1 MKEQNSPEGPKR
13 TVYPMQID
21 SSQQDAL
28 VGTITSSESLVTS
41 ESMTCIF
48 HQEFKFFVF
57 IHFMYVYTVHLHS
70 TTLWQLENNLAFNV
84 I

>member
-48 HQEFKFFVF
+48 HQEFTFLFLS
-57 IHFMYVYTVHLHS
+57 ISCMSTLYIYTL
-70 TTLWQLENNLAFNV
+70 QLCGS
-84 I
+84 

>member
-41 ESMTCIF
+41 QSMICIF
-48 HQEFKFFVF
+48 HQEFTFLFLS
-57 IHFMYVYTVHLHS
+57 ISCMSTLYIYTL
-70 TTLWQLENNLAFNV
+70 QLCGS
-84 I
+84 

>member
-41 ESMTCIF
+41 
-48 HQEFKFFVF
+48 
-57 IHFMYVYTVHLHS
+57 HLHFCFYPFHVCLHCTS
-70 TTLWQLENNLAFNV
+70 TLYNFVAVREQFGLQRDLN
-84 I
+84 IM